1 MVAAT
6 LCPQMTAATEHAPE
20 VLRLQS
26 TAIAAN
32 VVFINIDWKASSE
45 ASLHL
50 RLCPEF
56 SFEF

>member
-1 MVAAT
+1 
-6 LCPQMTAATEHAPE
+6 MTAATEHAPE